1 MSDEVSTQGDVPDAR
16 LEAYLDGLLTGEE
29 RAAIEARIDSE
40 PELKRTAAL
49 QAQINAGLER
59 LFRVEAPVNGRL
71 VAHLMTARRKNPS
84 PAARPARMWRAAAA
98 VAAAAAL
105 AWVLVGAPLERG
117 RIQEPLFAARPLAD
131 VYRETVAEGFEP
143 YYECREADRFAETFA
158 RRQGVS
164 LKLLPLGSGAEMLG
178 LSHSGGLSR
187 DTTAMLCRVDGK
199 PVMVFVDRAS
209 ADKPEAMDHVD
220 NSLRVFRDQRDGLV
234 FYEVTPLDRARV
246 TAALVRTND

>member
-1 MSDEVSTQGDVPDAR
+1 MSDEFSSQSDLPDAR
-16 LEAYLDGLLTGEE
+16 LEAYFDGLSKGEE
-29 RAAIEARIDSE
+29 RAAIEARIASE
-40 PELKRTAAL
+40 PDLKRQAEL
-49 QAQINAGLER
+49 QSQINAGLER

-71 VAHLMTARRKNPS
+71 VAHLTTARRKNPL
-84 PAARPARMWRAAAA
+84 PGALPTRMWWAAAA

-105 AWVLVGAPLERG
+105 AWVLVGTPLDRG
-117 RIQEPLFAARPLAD
+117 GIEEPLFAARPLAD
-131 VYRETVAEGFEP
+131 VYREAVAEGFEP

-178 LSHSGGLSR
+178 LSYSGGLSR

-209 ADKPEAMDHVD
+209 ADRPQAMDHAV

-234 FYEVTPLDRARV
+234 FYEVTPLDRPRV
-246 TAALVRTND
+246 AASLVRADD